1 MLAAEEGASAVGASA
16 IEVVGAAASEAAASV
31 VGAGA
36 GAVAPAAGATVVAA
50 AAGFPFPAAM
60 TAVMQTAAIRT
71 AKEIFFM
78 SMMMMD
84 ICDRSTG
91 EKTRKRE

>member
-1 MLAAEEGASAVGASA
+1 
-16 IEVVGAAASEAAASV
+16 
-31 VGAGA
+31 
-36 GAVAPAAGATVVAA
+36 
-50 AAGFPFPAAM
+50 M
-60 TAVMQTAAIRT
+60 TAVMQTATTRT
-71 AKEIFFM
+71 AKENFFM